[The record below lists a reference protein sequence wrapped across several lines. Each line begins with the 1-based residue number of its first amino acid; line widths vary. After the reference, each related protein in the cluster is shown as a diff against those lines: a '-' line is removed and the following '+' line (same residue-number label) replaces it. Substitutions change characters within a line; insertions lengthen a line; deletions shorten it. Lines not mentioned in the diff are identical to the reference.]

1 MLFRN
6 TLLYLPAQIIGPLFQ
21 LVSVVVWTHVASE
34 ASLGAITLV
43 TATHELLQTVFLVWW
58 SQYALRF
65 FGGFQDEEQA
75 DRFYRTENAV
85 LLLSVAVQ
93 SVVVLAILR
102 SVIAPDAGIGMAV
115 AVVGYVVSRTYNLY
129 LAERA
134 RVRHE
139 IVVYSLQQLTGPVVG
154 FLLGLFF
161 IRMFGPDPE
170 WPVAGF
176 AIAQF
181 VALAAALPLT
191 RFSWKVGP
199 LDRTIMKQAIQYGV
213 PLVIG
218 GGLSWIG
225 INASRFIVSDMMG
238 LSAAGLFAV
247 GYGLGYRASTVAA
260 MMVTASAFPI
270 AVRTMELHGRGPAL
284 QQLAENGALL
294 AAILLPSIAG
304 VYMLRDEI
312 VHLLIAPAFQT
323 ATLTILPLATL
334 AGAIRNFRAHFADQ
348 VFLLCKRTR
357 PMMIVSG
364 IEAALTV
371 GISIVCISKWGL
383 GGAVIASTV
392 AASVAAAISFGV
404 GVGFFGFRLPIGHLA
419 RIALATLAMV
429 LVLHAVA
436 KSGTAVSLVVH
447 VSLGAAVYCLV
458 LAACYAPTLR
468 RMFLRRAKSPAPAE
482 V

>member
-6 TLLYLPAQIIGPLFQ
+6 TLLYLPAQLIGPLFQ

-34 ASLGAITLV
+34 ASLGAITLI

-65 FGGFQDEEQA
+65 LGSFKDEEHAQ
-75 DRFYRTENAV
+75 RFYRTENAV

-93 SVVVLAILR
+93 SVVVLAILH
-102 SVIAPDAGIGMAV
+102 SVIAPGSGIGMAV
-115 AVVGYVVSRTYNLY
+115 AVVGYVVTRTYNLY

-139 IVVYSLQQLTGPVVG
+139 IGVYSLQQLTGPVLG
-154 FLLGLFF
+154 FFLGLLL

-181 VALAAALPLT
+181 AALALALPLM

-199 LDRTIMKQAIQYGV
+199 LDRTIMRQALQYGV
-213 PLVIG
+213 PLVVG

-270 AVRTMELHGRGPAL
+270 AVRTMELHGRQPAL

-294 AAILLPSIAG
+294 AAILLPSVAG
-304 VYMLRDEI
+304 VYILREEI
-312 VHLLIAPAFQT
+312 VHLLIAPAFQA

-357 PMMIVSG
+357 PMVIISG
-364 IEAALTV
+364 VEAVLTV
-371 GISIVCISKWGL
+371 GISIVCIAKWGL
-383 GGAVIASTV
+383 VGAVIASTIAATV
-392 AASVAAAISFGV
+392 ASTLSFTAGV
-404 GVGFFGFRLPIGHLA
+404 VLFGLRPPVGHLA
-419 RIALATLAMV
+419 RIGLATATMM
-429 LVLHAVA
+429 LVLHAVP
-436 KSGTAVSLVVH
+436 KTGTTFSLVVH
-447 VSLGAAVYCLV
+447 VTIGVATYLGV
-458 LAACYAPTLR
+458 LAACYVPTLR
-468 RMFLRRAKSPAPAE
+468 KLLLGRAKSAAPAE